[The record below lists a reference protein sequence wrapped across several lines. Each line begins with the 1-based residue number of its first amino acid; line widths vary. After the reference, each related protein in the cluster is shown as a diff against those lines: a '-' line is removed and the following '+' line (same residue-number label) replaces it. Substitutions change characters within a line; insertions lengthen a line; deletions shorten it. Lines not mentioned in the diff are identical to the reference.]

1 MGTDD
6 EQLET
11 GVNKC
16 MYDLGEAEEELRLCG
31 DFIDVLVKNSG
42 IEERCADPSEY
53 DRKTGLL
60 K

>member
-1 MGTDD
+1 
-6 EQLET
+6 
-11 GVNKC
+11 